1 MRFGGKQIV
10 TSEVSE
16 IILMTESFELREG
29 AAPKTAVTLLA
40 EQAKAGDIA
49 AFEQLIVCYQR
60 KVVATAWRLLGNE
73 EDAKDAAQETFL
85 KAYKYLKSF
94 DARQDFSGWLY
105 RITVNACH
113 DLARKRQSKEQFSSF
128 EAEQEA
134 GRFDHL
140 RSREDIEAATIAAQ
154 ERGLITEAL
163 QTLTKKERAALVL
176 RDLEGLPTDEVAK
189 ILGSSQTTVRSQVSM
204 ARTKI
209 KAFRDR
215 VLSRRKSL

>member
-1 MRFGGKQIV
+1 MSCGGKQIV

-16 IILMTESFELREG
+16 IVLMTESFEFRDG
-29 AAPKTAVTLLA
+29 AVQQTAVTLLA
-40 EQAKAGDIA
+40 ERAKTGDTA
-49 AFEQLIVCYQR
+49 AFEQLIIWYQR
-60 KVVATAWRLLGNE
+60 KVVATAWRMLGNE

-85 KAYKYLKSF
+85 KAYKYLKSY
-94 DARQDFSGWLY
+94 DSRQDFSGWLY
-105 RITVNACH
+105 RITVNACR
-113 DLARKRQSKEQFSSF
+113 DLARKRQSREQFSSF

-140 RSREDIEAATIAAQ
+140 RSPEDVEAAAIAAQ
-154 ERGLITEAL
+154 ERRLITEAL
-163 QTLTKKERAALVL
+163 QTLTEKERAAIVL

-204 ARTKI
+204 ARAKI

-215 VLSRRKSL
+215 VLSRRKLL

>member
-1 MRFGGKQIV
+1 M

-16 IILMTESFELREG
+16 IILMTESFELGEG
-29 AAPKTAVTLLA
+29 TSQMTAVTLLA
-40 EQAKAGDIA
+40 ERAKAGDTS
-49 AFEQLIVCYQR
+49 AFEQIIVFYQR
-60 KVVATAWRLLGNE
+60 KVVATAWRQLGNE

-85 KAYKYLKSF
+85 KAFKYLKSY

-105 RITVNACH
+105 RITVNACR
-113 DLARKRQSKEQFSSF
+113 DIARKRSTREQFSSF

-134 GRFDHL
+134 GRFNHL
-140 RSREDIEAATIAAQ
+140 RSREDVEAAAIVAQ
-154 ERGLITEAL
+154 ERNLITEAL
-163 QTLTKKERAALVL
+163 QTLTEKERAAIVL

-215 VLSRRKSL
+215 VLSRRKKL

>member
-1 MRFGGKQIV
+1 M

-16 IILMTESFELREG
+16 IALMTESFELSEG
-29 AAPKTAVTLLA
+29 ASQKTVVTLLA
-40 EQAKAGDIA
+40 ERAKAGDIG
-49 AFEQLIVCYQR
+49 AFEQIINFYQR
-60 KVVATAWRLLGNE
+60 KVVATAWRMLGNE

-85 KAYKYLKSF
+85 KAYKYLRSY
-94 DARQDFSGWLY
+94 DARQEFSGWLY

-113 DLARKRQSKEQFSSF
+113 DLARKRHNRDQFSSF
-128 EAEQEA
+128 EEEQEA

-140 RSREDIEAATIAAQ
+140 RSREDIEAAAIVAQ
-154 ERGLITEAL
+154 ERHLITEAL
-163 QTLTKKERAALVL
+163 QTLTEKERAALVL

-204 ARTKI
+204 ARAKI

-215 VLSRRKSL
+215 VLSRRKKL